1 MMILKRGKTYWQ
13 MNEEGLS
20 SQSIIRNIT
29 THNMSSKKLNIFYSV
44 PGGLDLLAYHYIT
57 PGYPVD
63 SYEKAKGM
71 C

>member
-1 MMILKRGKTYWQ
+1 MNGK
-13 MNEEGLS
+13 GLS
-20 SQSIIRNIT
+20 SQSITHNIN
-29 THNMSSKKLNIFYSV
+29 THNMSIKKLNIFYSV

-63 SYEKAKGM
+63 MYEKAKGI